1 MDTLK
6 TRLRQLPSLA
16 GPFIPMEMDDMPRT
30 PQAAF
35 ECWLNDAIRQG
46 VQEPHAMT
54 LSTVDADGIPDARVL
69 ILKNVDHRGWHFAI
83 KVASPKGRQLAANP
97 QAALTFYWPALGR
110 QIRLRG
116 TATALPAAECAEDFA
131 TRPLGSRISAMAS
144 LQSEV
149 LAAPGDLSRR
159 LQKARIFLG
168 NHPEHTEP
176 GWRLFALM
184 PTVVEFWQG
193 TADRL
198 HQRLRY
204 ANTEKEGNWQKQML
218 WP

>member
-1 MDTLK
+1 
-6 TRLRQLPSLA
+6 
-16 GPFIPMEMDDMPRT
+16 MEMDDMPRA

-35 ECWLNDAIRQG
+35 ECWLNDAILQG

-116 TATALPAAECAEDFA
+116 TATALPTDECAEDFA

-159 LQKARIFLG
+159 LQEARTFLD
-168 NHPEHTEP
+168 NHPQHTEP

-193 TADRL
+193 TTDRS

-204 ANTEKEGNWQKQML
+204 ARTEKEGNWQKQML